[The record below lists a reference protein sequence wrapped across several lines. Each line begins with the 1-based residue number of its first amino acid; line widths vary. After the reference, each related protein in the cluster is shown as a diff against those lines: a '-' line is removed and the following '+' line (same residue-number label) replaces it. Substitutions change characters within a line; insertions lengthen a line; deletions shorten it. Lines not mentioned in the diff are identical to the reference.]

1 MPRTAQGDAV
11 RRVVGIVG
19 KGSAYLVM
27 GTFAA
32 MTVAPLLWLLM
43 NSVKPTPEYRLNK
56 LSLPTQLA
64 WVNFSGAWEIGEF
77 SKLIGNSFI
86 YTIGATLGIVMLAIM
101 AAFAFAKIKSR
112 ATPIIYGSFVM
123 GILLSIQSLM
133 VPIFIEVSQL
143 DRLLGALFQALHLI
157 KSADVFHLFYNN
169 RFGVLAIY
177 IGSGLPVALYMS
189 TAYVRGIPDALVEAA
204 RIDGAGYFWIFRGII
219 LPMCVPIATTVAILN
234 ITGLWNEFALIN
246 ILVSKTELKSIPLG
260 VYRFTGTMMADYG
273 KQFAALVIG
282 MAPMLAFYIVFR
294 KQITK
299 GVSAGAVKG

>member
-11 RRVVGIVG
+11 RRVLGIVG
-19 KGSAYLVM
+19 KAAAYIVM
-27 GTFAA
+27 GTFAL
-32 MTVAPLLWLLM
+32 MTVAPLVWLVM
-43 NSVKPTPEYRLNK
+43 NSFKSTPEYRLNK
-56 LSLPTQLA
+56 LSLPSQLA
-64 WVNFSGAWEIGEF
+64 WVNYSGAWEIGEF

-86 YTIGATLGIVMLAIM
+86 YTIGATLGIVFLAIL
-101 AAFAFAKIKSR
+101 AGFAFAKIRSK
-112 ATPIIYGSFVM
+112 ATPIIYGSFVL

-143 DRLLGALFQALHLI
+143 DRLLGGLLQAIRLI
-157 KSADVFHLFYNN
+157 KSADGFHLFYNN
-169 RFGVLAIY
+169 RVGVLLIY

-204 RIDGAGYFWIFRGII
+204 RIDGAGYFRIFRGII
-219 LPMCVPIATTVAILN
+219 FPMCVPIATTVAILN
-234 ITGLWNEFALIN
+234 ITGIWNEFALIN

-260 VYRFTGTMMADYG
+260 VYRFTGVMMADYG

-282 MAPMLAFYIVFR
+282 MAPMLVFYIIFR